1 MSVAEERRAA
11 AAARGRVP
19 SRGGVPSGVR
29 PGAGSS
35 NPRRPSRGG
44 TSGGSWSGS
53 AGGRRDD
60 PRDTANL
67 GDLRLGLAA
76 FLLLATGGLG
86 FGRVLDALD
95 WWFVTNLVIAIVLAT
110 AILLRRTRLPAVFVW
125 LGAGVAWLLTITLF
139 FASETAIIGIVPTPT
154 TLGAFERLR
163 DAGFQTFHDGS
174 APLDTDAGVVFVMAA
189 GGGLVALAV
198 AWLVLG
204 RHAPVLAAVLVF
216 AVYAGPTVAVSFP
229 LDPWVFAFVALSFLW
244 LLRED
249 VRRRELLRALA
260 SARAAG
266 DGRGAGPSA
275 MTGAG
280 RFGGLGPA
288 VLVSAVAVVVALLT
302 PAALPDLA
310 VRDVTA
316 GARGSGPFVNGIN
329 PLISL
334 GQSLRR
340 PANTTALEYT
350 TTADDA
356 PYLKVTDLS
365 DFTGTV
371 WGPDNSGY
379 NDGNTLDAFP
389 APAGL
394 SEAIP
399 VETYE
404 TTVTVDSLS
413 SPRLPLPYPTQK
425 VDGLRGDW
433 RFEAAGLTAMAER
446 GSTRGQTYTATSTAI
461 LPTAQQ
467 MRDVPP
473 VADPAS
479 AAPYLELPDDLPQ
492 IIRDTAADVTATA
505 STDYDRAIAL
515 QRYFRSTF
523 EYSESA
529 PVEEGFDGSGAEV
542 IATFLERKA
551 GYCIHF
557 SSAMAVMSRVLGI
570 PARIAIGY
578 LPGTTID
585 NTPANRDTYIVT
597 SDQLHAWP
605 ELYFEGVGWVPFEPT
620 ASRGVVTQF
629 SDASTATPGSGSVS
643 PDSRPAPTAAST
655 PTPTADALGGPTS
668 TQSGGAFTAALVPL
682 AILLGVLVLL
692 ATPSIGR
699 GLRRSAGRR
708 RALAEGTSAG
718 WAWAEFLDTARD
730 LGFPVT
736 SAESPRGFASR
747 LRGQFRIESP
757 SVDRLVA
764 AVERESYAPSATER
778 RDTEGDPRIDSS
790 AGGAASAGSVDA
802 ALAEA
807 KAALRSA
814 SQPLERVLAAVLPRS
829 LVLRRDQRVDWRP
842 PAAS

>member
-1 MSVAEERRAA
+1 MSVAEGRRAA
-11 AAARGRVP
+11 GTANG
-19 SRGGVPSGVR
+19 
-29 PGAGSS
+29 
-35 NPRRPSRGG
+35 RRPTAGPASRDRARPTGAG
-44 TSGGSWSGS
+44 TSGGSWSGVDS
-53 AGGRRDD
+53 GRPED
-60 PRDTANL
+60 PRASATT
-67 GDLRLGLAA
+67 GDLRLALAA
-76 FLLLATGGLG
+76 FALLVTGGLG
-86 FGRVLDALD
+86 FGRVLDTLD
-95 WWFVTNLVIAIVLAT
+95 WWVVANVVIAIVLAS
-110 AILLRRTRLPAVFVW
+110 AVLLRRTRLPAVIVW
-125 LGAGVAWLLTITLF
+125 IGSAITWLLTITIG
-139 FASETAIIGIVPTPT
+139 FASGTAILGIVPTPT
-154 TLGAFERLR
+154 TLATFERLR

-204 RHAPVLAAVLVF
+204 RHAPVLAGVLVF

-229 LDPWVFAFVALSFLW
+229 LDPWVFAAVALAFLW

-249 VRRRELLRALA
+249 VRRRERLREAA

-266 DGRGAGPSA
+266 STRR
-275 MTGAG
+275 TGSTALAG
-280 RFGGLGPA
+280 RFGSVGPA
-288 VLVSAVAVVVALLT
+288 VLVGAVAVVVALLT

-316 GARGSGPFVNGIN
+316 GARGNGPFANGIN

-365 DFTGTV
+365 DFTGNV

-379 NDGNTLDAFP
+379 NDGNSLDAFP

-399 VETYE
+399 VETFE

-413 SPRLPLPYPTQK
+413 SPWLPLPYPTQK

-479 AAPYLELPDDLPQ
+479 AAPYLELPDELPQ

-515 QRYFRSTF
+515 QRYFRSSF

-585 NTPANRDTYIVT
+585 NTPSNRGTYIVT

-629 SDASTATPGSGSVS
+629 TDTSAATPGSGSVS

-655 PTPTADALGGPTS
+655 PTPTAGALGGS
-668 TQSGGAFTAALVPL
+668 TATQTGGGLPAMLVPL

-692 ATPSIGR
+692 AAPSIAR
-699 GLRRSAGRR
+699 GIRRAAGRR
-708 RALAEGTSAG
+708 RAHAAGTSAG
-718 WAWAEFLDTARD
+718 WAWTEFVDSARD

-736 SAESPRGFASR
+736 TSESPRGFAAR
-747 LRGQFRIESP
+747 LRGQFQVDSPAIE
-757 SVDRLVA
+757 RLVT
-764 AVERESYAPSATER
+764 AVERESYARAATDR
-778 RDTEGDPRIDSS
+778 AS
-790 AGGAASAGSVDA
+790 GGEPPASADAVEA
-802 ALAEA
+802 ALGEA
-807 KAALRSA
+807 KTALRAVS
-814 SQPLERVLAAVLPRS
+814 PPIERVLSVVFPRS
-829 LVLRRDQRVDWRP
+829 LVSHRDQRVDWRP